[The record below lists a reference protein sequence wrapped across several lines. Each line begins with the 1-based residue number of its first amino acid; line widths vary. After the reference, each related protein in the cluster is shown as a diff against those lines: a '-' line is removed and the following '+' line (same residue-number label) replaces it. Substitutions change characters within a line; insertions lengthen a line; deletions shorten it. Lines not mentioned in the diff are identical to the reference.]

1 MIGVARRAETLSG
14 SAARLRMW
22 LSSDFLCMAI
32 AQNSL
37 KPNLSD
43 RFRRRT
49 APSSCGAAGGDALNA
64 LGHFVTV
71 DRPAAY
77 T

>member
-14 SAARLRMW
+14 LAARLRMW
-22 LSSDFLCMAI
+22 LSSDLLLWR
-32 AQNSL
+32 SL
-37 KPNLSD
+37 RTASSLTCPTAS
-43 RFRRRT
+43 RRRT
-49 APSSCGAAGGDALNA
+49 APYSCGAAGCDALNA

-71 DRPAAY
+71 DQPATY